1 MQVGGPLSVCVRAG
15 VRGVCMYRCGA
26 SYCLTNYKQRERAR
40 RGWGRTAAV
49 LAVSLP
55 PCVGVCV
62 CVLPAY
68 AKTTGALHMCQH
80 QSHLPPATCLPL
92 SLPGRHSAP
101 SCKKK
106 KETPQSSRLVP
117 RHRPTRAPARRNA
130 PSHGEKLVA
139 LFDEPLAAARGLG
152 GLGSS
157 RRRVG
162 GGGGGVRVEGFAEP
176 RGMRVDASALGGS
189 LLAEGVRAQLAH
201 DSLV

>member
-15 VRGVCMYRCGA
+15 VRGVCKYRCGA

-80 QSHLPPATCLPL
+80 QSHLPPATCHLPPPL
-92 SLPGRHSAP
+92 SPWPAQCTVLQ
-101 SCKKK
+101 KKK
-106 KETPQSSRLVP
+106 GDAPILSP
-117 RHRPTRAPARRNA
+117 RPAP
-130 PSHGEKLVA
+130 PSHPCTGAEKRA
-139 LFDEPLAAARGLG
+139 LTR
-152 GLGSS
+152 
-157 RRRVG
+157 
-162 GGGGGVRVEGFAEP
+162 
-176 RGMRVDASALGGS
+176 
-189 LLAEGVRAQLAH
+189 
-201 DSLV
+201 